1 MYLHNLSLLNFKNY
15 AQVEMEFSARINCF
29 TGKNGIGKTN
39 VLDAI
44 YYLSLCKSYFNPL
57 DSQNIKHGTD
67 FFVIEGEYNRNNEKE
82 HILCGLKRGQK
93 KQFKRNKKEYNRL
106 SDHIGFLPLVMI
118 SPADSSLIA
127 EGSEER
133 RHFINAVIA
142 QYDHSYLD
150 NLLHYNSAMAQRNH
164 LLKSFSTTGKF
175 DPEGLELWNEQ
186 MIEPALKIF
195 SIRKQFVNELVPVF
209 QKYYEF
215 ISGGSEQVGLS
226 YQSQL
231 ADGDYRSMLQATVD
245 KDLILQF
252 TTVGI
257 HKDDLLLKLNDFPIK
272 RTGSQGQQKTF
283 LVALKL
289 AKFDFISLHNGQK
302 PILLL
307 DDVFDK
313 FDADRVNQIIRLVSD
328 SHFGQIFVT
337 DTHPERMEEI
347 LSSLH
352 IDYKIFNLSNDQVL

>member
-1 MYLHNLSLLNFKNY
+1 MYLQNLSLLNFKNY
-15 AQVEMEFSARINCF
+15 AQVEMEFSSRINCF
-29 TGKNGIGKTN
+29 TGKNGVGKTN
-39 VLDAI
+39 ILDAI

-57 DSQNIKHGTD
+57 DSQNIKHGTE
-67 FFVIEGEYNRNNEKE
+67 FFVIEGEYLRNEENEN
-82 HILCGLKRGQK
+82 ILCGLKRGQK
-93 KQFKRNKKEYNRL
+93 KQFKRNKKEYTRL

-150 NLLHYNSAMAQRNH
+150 NLLHYNSALAQRNH
-164 LLKSFSTTGKF
+164 LLKSFSSTGKF
-175 DPEGLELWNEQ
+175 DREALELWNEQ
-186 MIEPALKIF
+186 MIKPALKIY
-195 SIRKQFVNELVPVF
+195 SLRKEFVNELVPVF

-226 YQSQL
+226 YHSQL
-231 ADGDYRSMLQATVD
+231 EEGDYRSLLLSTVE
-245 KDLILQF
+245 KDRILQF

-283 LVALKL
+283 LVSLKL

-307 DDVFDK
+307 DDIFDK
-313 FDADRVNQIIRLVSD
+313 FDTERVNQIIRLVSD
-328 SHFGQIFVT
+328 EHFGQIFIT

-347 LSSLH
+347 LSNLH
-352 IDYKIFNLSNDQVL
+352 IDYKLFNLSDNQTI